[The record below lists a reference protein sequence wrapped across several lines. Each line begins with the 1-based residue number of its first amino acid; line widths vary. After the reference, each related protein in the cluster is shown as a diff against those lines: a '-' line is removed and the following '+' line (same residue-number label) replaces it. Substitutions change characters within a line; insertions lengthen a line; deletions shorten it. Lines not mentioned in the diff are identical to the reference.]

1 MQRSSAKCNI
11 EDLRATAVGLQTL
24 SSTGGSGGV
33 LDVFYEDW
41 KLFVNQH
48 PRVVQAIQDLWA
60 STWGGNEVLYK
71 HPYKDFNPQHGYMYI
86 DRYESISA
94 N

>member
-1 MQRSSAKCNI
+1 M
-11 EDLRATAVGLQTL
+11 
-24 SSTGGSGGV
+24 

-86 DRYESISA
+86 DR
-94 N
+94 